1 MTDSDSRCWPLV
13 EVEPAQLQTLLAPV
27 LAGAALI
34 DVKRVE
40 GGLINTLYRITP
52 AEGEDSLCLR
62 IFAAGQRPWQTER
75 NVLARV
81 AAALP
86 VPQVLLADCG
96 AGASRTRIWSTA
108 GSKG

>member
-52 AEGEDSLCLR
+52 AGGGVSLCLR
-62 IFAAGQRPWQTER
+62 IFAAGRFSWETELKI
-75 NVLARV
+75 LARIS
-81 AAALP
+81 ASLP
-86 VPQVLLADCG
+86 VPDVLLANPGNSDFSHPLTVTG
-96 AGASRTRIWSTA
+96 A
-108 GSKG
+108 